1 MIENPARVMRVSA
14 DLAWVRSE
22 SPSSCGA
29 CAGKGCGN
37 SLYARLLHPRE
48 PEYPVLNP
56 IGAQVGEA
64 VVIGIEDGAVYRAVL
79 FGYLVPLVLLL
90 AGALLGSVWGEI
102 QAIAGSLTG
111 LLIAALWLKQRRSE
125 TAPVILRRGEAHC
138 SSHRA

>member
-14 DLAWVRSE
+14 DTAWVRSE

-56 IGAQVGEA
+56 IGAEVGEA
-64 VVIGIEDGAVYRAVL
+64 VVIGIEDGSVYRAVL
-79 FGYLVPLVLLL
+79 FGYLVPLLLLL
-90 AGALLGSVWGEI
+90 AGAFLGSIWGEL
-102 QAIAGSLTG
+102 QSVVGSLVG
-111 LLIAALWLKQRRSE
+111 LVVAAIWLKRRRSE
-125 TAPVILRRGEAHC
+125 ANPVILRRGEAHC
-138 SSHRA
+138 SSH

>member
-1 MIENPARVMRVSA
+1 MIENPARVMRVEA

-56 IGAQVGEA
+56 IGAEVGEA
-64 VVIGIEDGAVYRAVL
+64 VVVGIEDGAVFRAVL
-79 FGYLVPLVLLL
+79 SGYLVPLALLL
-90 AGALLGSVWGEI
+90 LGALLGSHWGEGESI
-102 QAIAGSLTG
+102 VGSLIG
-111 LLIAALWLKQRRSE
+111 LSCAAVWLKRRRSD
-125 TAPVILRRGEAHC
+125 TSPVIIRRGESHC
-138 SSHRA
+138 SAH